1 LFPPGDTLAVV
12 ASANRKYRYI
22 KIGNKPRLFSPLLSI
37 YFVKDVF
44 TIIYHK

>member
-1 LFPPGDTLAVV
+1 VFPPGNTLAVV
-12 ASANRKYRYI
+12 ASANKKYGNI
-22 KIGNKPRLFSPLLSI
+22 KILNKTNTFPPLLSI